1 MSAVKFSV
9 KLLPTNMSFV
19 NYSGLK
25 FSPDFQNTVELS
37 RGVLQK
43 YVMKYLNFRSSG
55 SKLESIKWKF
65 TENHSFSKSFRTEQR
80 YWKKVQ
86 NRDIEKCILMVS
98 PKDNFILGIS
108 LNGCFSK
115 TAAKIYYLRNSKLHI
130 FYISYCDVML
140 KRNKF
145 LWIFFT

>member
-65 TENHSFSKSFRTEQR
+65 TENHSFSKSFRIE
-80 YWKKVQ
+80 Q
-86 NRDIEKCILMVS
+86 NRDTERKCRTEILKNVS
-98 PKDNFILGIS
+98 
-108 LNGCFSK
+108 
-115 TAAKIYYLRNSKLHI
+115 
-130 FYISYCDVML
+130 
-140 KRNKF
+140 
-145 LWIFFT
+145 

>member
-9 KLLPTNMSFV
+9 KLLPTNMGFV

-25 FSPDFQNTVELS
+25 FSSDFQNTVELS

-43 YVMKYLNFRSSG
+43 YVMKYLNVRSSG

-80 YWKKVQ
+80 Y
-86 NRDIEKCILMVS
+86 
-98 PKDNFILGIS
+98 
-108 LNGCFSK
+108 
-115 TAAKIYYLRNSKLHI
+115 
-130 FYISYCDVML
+130 
-140 KRNKF
+140 
-145 LWIFFT
+145 